1 MYFIIKYY
9 IRKSIVMKTCVYLI
23 VPNSEVRNKKILL
36 SLVCRNNSRQ
46 LGELNLSIMS
56 PNKNAST
63 QTPKQ
68 EGHIPK

>member
-1 MYFIIKYY
+1 MYFIIKYC
-9 IRKSIVMKTCVYLI
+9 IRESIITKTCVYLI
-23 VPNSEVRNKKILL
+23 VLNAEVRNKKILL

-46 LGELNLSIMS
+46 LGEINLSIVS
-56 PNKNAST
+56 PDKNAST